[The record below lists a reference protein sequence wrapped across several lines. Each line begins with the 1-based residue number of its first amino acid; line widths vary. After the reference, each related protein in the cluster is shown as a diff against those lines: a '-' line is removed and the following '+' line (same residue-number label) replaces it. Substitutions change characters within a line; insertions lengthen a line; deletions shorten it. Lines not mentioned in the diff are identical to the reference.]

1 MKAFSEYR
9 SQGGQWD
16 LMLVGTALWRRR
28 RFDARRSMDELPAQ
42 VREHV
47 HTTGWLPQE
56 ELAQVLSSAGA
67 LVFIPWFEGFGIPMV
82 EAFAAGTPVIHG
94 NRTSLPEVA
103 NGAGIEVDPG
113 DAKQV
118 ARAMR
123 QIEDGPALR
132 IELIERGKHRA
143 DNFSWERTAGL
154 WWACIAQAG
163 EDAGIDMK
171 TQRSGPIP
179 SQWG

>member
-1 MKAFSEYR
+1 
-9 SQGGQWD
+9 
-16 LMLVGTALWRRR
+16 
-28 RFDARRSMDELPAQ
+28 MDELPGH
-42 VREHV
+42 VRNHV
-47 HTTGWLPQE
+47 HTSGWLAQD

-113 DAKQV
+113 DAEQV

-123 QIEDGPALR
+123 QIEEGPALR
-132 IELIERGKHRA
+132 ADLIEKGRDRA
-143 DNFSWERTAGL
+143 DDFSWERTSSLL
-154 WWACIAQAG
+154 WSCIAKAG
-163 EDAGIDMK
+163 SETGIDIVDE
-171 TQRSGPIP
+171 QAAQVSF
-179 SQWG
+179 